1 MSHMFGSSLNK
12 RCLFLT
18 DISFSMPER
27 SAARTV
33 PVTEHSL
40 VHKLAGSLVM
50 LAMLMNKNTPI
61 DDTKPYVCSP

>member
-18 DISFSMPER
+18 DSSFSMPER
-27 SAARTV
+27 SAI
-33 PVTEHSL
+33 TEHSL

-50 LAMLMNKNTPI
+50 LAMLAMLVNKSTPNY
-61 DDTKPYVCSP
+61 DTKPYICSP